1 MPYGAQFFCPTKEL
15 TYLKRFLILC
25 SPVLILLSAFAV
37 ARPQTQE
44 IAVTIDDLPAHS
56 ALPPDET
63 RLDVAD
69 KILKALDE
77 AHVPPTYGFVNG
89 AGLNEVP
96 TDGSVLDAWRAQG
109 NPLGNHTWS
118 HMSLNTHTAE
128 QFEAD
133 ILQNEP
139 VIRDRMAGQDWR
151 WLRYPF
157 LQEGDTPEK
166 RNEVRQFIA
175 KHGYKIAAVTMSFG
189 DYLWNEPYA
198 RCSAKNDAQAIHQ
211 LEESYL
217 RAADEEVDYEE
228 ALSHIVYGHGIPYV
242 LLMHIGAFDA
252 RMMPRLFAL
261 YQRKGLRFVTLAD
274 AEKDP
279 FYASDVDPNL
289 PAGPS
294 GLAED
299 ATSKHIPLPP
309 HPQSVD
315 FLKSLCR

>member
-1 MPYGAQFFCPTKEL
+1 MKSL
-15 TYLKRFLILC
+15 SILC
-25 SPVLILLSAFAV
+25 SSAFAIIIG
-37 ARPQTQE
+37 AFAMTNLQAQE
-44 IAVTIDDLPAHS
+44 IAITIDDLPAHS

-63 RLDVAD
+63 RLDVAN

-89 AGLNEVP
+89 VRLNEVP
-96 TDGSVLDAWRAQG
+96 ADASVLDAWRTQG

-139 VIRDRMAGQDWR
+139 VIRNRMAGEDWK

-166 RNEVRQFIA
+166 RNEVRQFLA

-198 RCSAKNDAQAIHQ
+198 RCSAKNDAQSIKD
-211 LEESYL
+211 LEKSYL
-217 RAADEEVDYEE
+217 RSADEEVDYEE
-228 ALSHIVYGHGIPYV
+228 ALSHTLYGHDIPYV

-252 RMMPRLFAL
+252 RMMPRLLAL
-261 YQRKGLRFVTLAD
+261 YQRKGLHFVTLAD

-279 FYASDVDPNL
+279 FYASDVDPAL

-294 GLAED
+294 RLAEA
-299 ATSKHIPLPP
+299 ATSKHVPLPP

-315 FLKSLCR
+315 FLNNICR